1 MDLTCDK
8 SMPDLA
14 VIRVYLETQANP
26 CFTLLYNRYATK
38 VYGKCLSILKE
49 ESLAQDATQ
58 EIFLKI
64 FLNLSK
70 FGEKAQFSTWVYS
83 ITYNFCIDFIRRNK
97 KLGELFTD
105 DLERAPDLP
114 DDVHDEA
121 LLQMEVN
128 TLRHV
133 LNDLPIGDRMILLM
147 KYQDDLPIRDIALML
162 EKSESAIKM
171 QIMRAKAKA
180 QKIREVLERNE
191 TVKRA

>member
-1 MDLTCDK
+1 
-8 SMPDLA
+8 MPDLA

-191 TVKRA
+191 TVKRS